1 MASLPLS
8 FDEILMTKF
17 SYENSKVYSWHSV
30 KIRIK
35 RSFQNKLPL
44 LISQN
49 ETNYAYQF
57 SNFFS
62 RFHKSI
68 YQAMFITH
76 NDKIYIIQHS
86 ISFSILLQSVTIYV
100 FSILNSLH
108 LLLIIENKLQ
118 YLELD
123 RKQSLDIR
131 NFRFTKAYE
140 LAGRGGLIVIP
151 RPWYRE
157 TQAQSFPR
165 ASSWNYYGSFRSS
178 RGYKSFESI

>member
-1 MASLPLS
+1 MKL
-8 FDEILMTKF
+8 IM
-17 SYENSKVYSWHSV
+17 
-30 KIRIK
+30 RIN
-35 RSFQNKLPL
+35 FQ
-44 LISQN
+44 I
-49 ETNYAYQF
+49 
-57 SNFFS
+57 FS
-62 RFHKSI
+62 RASTN
-68 YQAMFITH
+68 QFIKQCLLRITI
-76 NDKIYIIQHS
+76 KY
-86 ISFSILLQSVTIYV
+86 ISFNILSLFQFFFNPLQFTYSQ

>member
-1 MASLPLS
+1 MKL
-8 FDEILMTKF
+8 IM
-17 SYENSKVYSWHSV
+17 
-30 KIRIK
+30 RIN
-35 RSFQNKLPL
+35 FQ
-44 LISQN
+44 I
-49 ETNYAYQF
+49 
-57 SNFFS
+57 FS
-62 RFHKSI
+62 RASTN
-68 YQAMFITH
+68 QFIKQCLLRITI
-76 NDKIYIIQHS
+76 KY
-86 ISFSILLQSVTIYV
+86 ISFNIPSLFQFFFNPLQFTYSQ
-100 FSILNSLH
+100 FSILNSLY

>member
-1 MASLPLS
+1 M
-8 FDEILMTKF
+8 
-17 SYENSKVYSWHSV
+17 YS
-30 KIRIK
+30 
-35 RSFQNKLPL
+35 Q
-44 LISQN
+44 
-49 ETNYAYQF
+49 
-57 SNFFS
+57 
-62 RFHKSI
+62 
-68 YQAMFITH
+68 
-76 NDKIYIIQHS
+76 
-86 ISFSILLQSVTIYV
+86 

>member
-1 MASLPLS
+1 MKL
-8 FDEILMTKF
+8 IM
-17 SYENSKVYSWHSV
+17 
-30 KIRIK
+30 RIN
-35 RSFQNKLPL
+35 FQ
-44 LISQN
+44 I
-49 ETNYAYQF
+49 
-57 SNFFS
+57 FS
-62 RFHKSI
+62 RASTN
-68 YQAMFITH
+68 QFIKQCLLRITI
-76 NDKIYIIQHS
+76 KY
-86 ISFSILLQSVTIYV
+86 ISFNILSLFQFFFNPLQFTYSQ

-118 YLELD
+118 YLD

>member
-1 MASLPLS
+1 MKL
-8 FDEILMTKF
+8 IM
-17 SYENSKVYSWHSV
+17 
-30 KIRIK
+30 RIN
-35 RSFQNKLPL
+35 FQ
-44 LISQN
+44 I
-49 ETNYAYQF
+49 
-57 SNFFS
+57 FS
-62 RFHKSI
+62 RASTN
-68 YQAMFITH
+68 QFIKQYLLRITI
-76 NDKIYIIQHS
+76 KY
-86 ISFSILLQSVTIYV
+86 ISFNVPSLFQFFFNPLQFTWE

>member
-1 MASLPLS
+1 M
-8 FDEILMTKF
+8 
-17 SYENSKVYSWHSV
+17 
-30 KIRIK
+30 RIN
-35 RSFQNKLPL
+35 FQ
-44 LISQN
+44 I
-49 ETNYAYQF
+49 
-57 SNFFS
+57 FS
-62 RFHKSI
+62 RASTN
-68 YQAMFITH
+68 QFIKQCLLRITI
-76 NDKIYIIQHS
+76 KY
-86 ISFSILLQSVTIYV
+86 ISFNILSLFQFFFNPLQFTYSQ

>member
-1 MASLPLS
+1 MKL
-8 FDEILMTKF
+8 IM
-17 SYENSKVYSWHSV
+17 
-30 KIRIK
+30 RIN
-35 RSFQNKLPL
+35 FQ
-44 LISQN
+44 I
-49 ETNYAYQF
+49 
-57 SNFFS
+57 FS
-62 RFHKSI
+62 RASTN
-68 YQAMFITH
+68 QFIKQCLLRITI
-76 NDKIYIIQHS
+76 KY
-86 ISFSILLQSVTIYV
+86 ISFNIPSIFQFFFNPLQFTYSQ

>member
-1 MASLPLS
+1 MKLIMRVNFQIFSHASTNQFIKQCLL
-8 FDEILMTKF
+8 
-17 SYENSKVYSWHSV
+17 
-30 KIRIK
+30 RITIK
-35 RSFQNKLPL
+35 
-44 LISQN
+44 
-49 ETNYAYQF
+49 Y
-57 SNFFS
+57 
-62 RFHKSI
+62 
-68 YQAMFITH
+68 
-76 NDKIYIIQHS
+76 
-86 ISFSILLQSVTIYV
+86 ISFNVLSLFQFFFNPLQFTYSQ

>member
-1 MASLPLS
+1 MKL
-8 FDEILMTKF
+8 IM
-17 SYENSKVYSWHSV
+17 
-30 KIRIK
+30 RIN
-35 RSFQNKLPL
+35 FQ
-44 LISQN
+44 I
-49 ETNYAYQF
+49 
-57 SNFFS
+57 FS
-62 RFHKSI
+62 RASTN
-68 YQAMFITH
+68 QFIKQCLLRITI
-76 NDKIYIIQHS
+76 KY
-86 ISFSILLQSVTIYV
+86 ISFNILSIFQFFFNPLQFTYSQ

>member
-1 MASLPLS
+1 MKL
-8 FDEILMTKF
+8 IM
-17 SYENSKVYSWHSV
+17 
-30 KIRIK
+30 RIN
-35 RSFQNKLPL
+35 FQ
-44 LISQN
+44 I
-49 ETNYAYQF
+49 
-57 SNFFS
+57 FS
-62 RFHKSI
+62 RASTN
-68 YQAMFITH
+68 QFIKQCLLRITI
-76 NDKIYIIQHS
+76 KY
-86 ISFSILLQSVTIYV
+86 ISFNVLSLFQFFFNPLQFTYSQ

>member
-1 MASLPLS
+1 MKLIMRVNFQIFSHASTNQFIKQYLL
-8 FDEILMTKF
+8 
-17 SYENSKVYSWHSV
+17 
-30 KIRIK
+30 RITIK
-35 RSFQNKLPL
+35 
-44 LISQN
+44 
-49 ETNYAYQF
+49 Y
-57 SNFFS
+57 
-62 RFHKSI
+62 
-68 YQAMFITH
+68 
-76 NDKIYIIQHS
+76 
-86 ISFSILLQSVTIYV
+86 ISFNVPSLFQFFFNPLQFTYSQ

>member
-1 MASLPLS
+1 MKL
-8 FDEILMTKF
+8 IM
-17 SYENSKVYSWHSV
+17 
-30 KIRIK
+30 RIN
-35 RSFQNKLPL
+35 FQ
-44 LISQN
+44 I
-49 ETNYAYQF
+49 
-57 SNFFS
+57 FS
-62 RFHKSI
+62 RASTN
-68 YQAMFITH
+68 QFIKQCLLRITI
-76 NDKIYIIQHS
+76 KY
-86 ISFSILLQSVTIYV
+86 ISFNIPSLFQFFFNPLQFTYSQ

>member
-1 MASLPLS
+1 MKL
-8 FDEILMTKF
+8 IM
-17 SYENSKVYSWHSV
+17 
-30 KIRIK
+30 RIN
-35 RSFQNKLPL
+35 FQ
-44 LISQN
+44 I
-49 ETNYAYQF
+49 
-57 SNFFS
+57 FS
-62 RFHKSI
+62 RAFTN
-68 YQAMFITH
+68 QFIKQCLLRITI
-76 NDKIYIIQHS
+76 KY
-86 ISFSILLQSVTIYV
+86 ISFNILSIFQFFFNPLQFTYSQ